1 LIGNKL
7 IYRWFNVSKLQNNK
21 EKEHMPLDPQTQIV
35 LDFMAA
41 SGMPPIH
48 KQTVAD
54 ARGAMLAMG
63 TMEGNPEPVGN
74 VEDREIPGPEGKIPV
89 RIYTP
94 EGKGPFP
101 ILVFFHGGGWVIGNI
116 ESHDAICR
124 SLTNA
129 AGCITVS
136 VDYRLAPEHKFP
148 AAPEDCYAATQ
159 WVAANAATFNGDPTR
174 IAVGGDSAGGNLAAV
189 VALMARDQGGP
200 NLVYQLLIYPAT
212 DYYLPGTQS
221 IEENAEGY
229 LLTREDMIWFL
240 NHYLSGEEDTKHPYA
255 FPLKAEDLSGLAP
268 AMVITAE
275 FDPLRD
281 EGEMY
286 ALQMQKAG
294 VEVTTTRYHGT
305 IHGFISLA
313 AMIDLGKQALADAAA
328 GLRSAFGN
336 G

>member
-1 LIGNKL
+1 
-7 IYRWFNVSKLQNNK
+7 
-21 EKEHMPLDPQTQIV
+21 MPVDTQTQAV
-35 LDFMAA
+35 LDFLAA
-41 SGMPPIH
+41 SGMPPLH
-48 KQTVAD
+48 MLTVAD
-54 ARGAMLAMG
+54 ARGAMLAMDKWG
-63 TMEGNPEPVGN
+63 RGEPEPVGN
-74 VEDREIPGPEGKIPV
+74 VEDREVPGPEGQISV

-101 ILVFFHGGGWVIGNI
+101 VLVFFHGGGWVIGNI
-116 ESHDAICR
+116 ESHDTICR
-124 SLTNA
+124 SLTNM

-148 AAPEDCYAATQ
+148 AAPKDCYAATQ
-159 WVAANAATFNGDPTR
+159 WVATNAATFNGDPTR

-221 IEENAEGY
+221 IQENAEGY
-229 LLTREDMIWFL
+229 LLTRDDMIWFL

-255 FPLKAEDLSGLAP
+255 FPLKAGDLSGLAP

-281 EGEMY
+281 EGEIY
-286 ALQMQKAG
+286 AFQMQKAG
-294 VEVTTTRYHGT
+294 VEVTYRRYHGT
-305 IHGFISLA
+305 IHGFVSLSG
-313 AMIDLGKQALADAAA
+313 MIDLGKQALADAAA

-336 G
+336 D